1 MSPRPVSIRRH
12 AILKRPYRR
21 AVAATADYHQRSHV
35 EQWALLR
42 AQVQAD
48 TTPTGPGLLE
58 ILDRRAPR
66 RDEVLAALEE
76 GRQAHAL

>member
-1 MSPRPVSIRRH
+1 MSPRPVSHRRH
-12 AILKRPYRR
+12 AILKRHYRR
-21 AVAATADYHQRSHV
+21 AVTATQDYHQRSQV

-58 ILDRRAPR
+58 VMDRREPR

-76 GRQAHAL
+76 GRQAHTR